1 MFPERGRR
9 LPNPTKMLSEVEY
22 IKRISEALR
31 AELAASRRS
40 TNLVETWTGA
50 SGRTARTWISG
61 RGGPSGRHL
70 ILLARESKAIWEILL
85 ELTAHEEM
93 ALAADI
99 HAVEVALAK
108 ASGAIE
114 MLKRQKLTARP
125 Q

>member
-1 MFPERGRR
+1 MFPERGRS
-9 LPNPTKMLSEVEY
+9 LPNSAKMLSEAEY
-22 IKRISEALR
+22 TKRISEALR
-31 AELAASRRS
+31 SELTASRRS

-70 ILLARESKAIWEILL
+70 ILLARESKAVWEILL
-85 ELTAHEEM
+85 ELTAHGEM

-114 MLKRQKLTARP
+114 MLKRQKRSTRP
-125 Q
+125 R